1 MQQPTIPLKSLSL
14 NSMPPANHQVVL
26 LAYDGLCTFEYG
38 CAVEVFALQ
47 RPELPPLH
55 KPWYQL
61 TVCSCD
67 GPQLQMQGGT
77 RLLVEA
83 DLSALQQADTVII
96 PGWKGID
103 AKVPDEL
110 IAALQAAHQRGARL
124 ASICSGVFVLAATGL
139 LNGKTATTHWRY
151 TAKLRQRYP
160 AIQVQAN
167 ALYCIEPQLCSS
179 AGSAAGLDMMLELI
193 RQDHGAGIA
202 NLVAQRLV
210 IPPQRFGDQAQFVQ
224 SPLPANDRQ
233 RIARL
238 MDWMRS
244 DLCQPYPLAVLA
256 RQAALSSRQLQR
268 LFVASCG
275 LTPQQWLL
283 RERLDHARL
292 LLETTQLPIHQLAA
306 AAGFG
311 SEAMLRKHFRQQFA
325 VSPAQYRRQFSR
337 CPSR

>member
-1 MQQPTIPLKSLSL
+1 MSASH
-14 NSMPPANHQVVL
+14 HQVVL
-26 LAYDGLCTFEYG
+26 LAYDGLCTFEYA

-47 RPELPPLH
+47 RPELPILA

-67 GPQLQMQGGT
+67 GPQLNMQGGT
-77 RLLVEA
+77 QLLVAE
-83 DLSALQQADTVII
+83 DLSALQQADTIII
-96 PGWKGID
+96 PGWKGIHTAVPVPLID
-103 AKVPDEL
+103 AL
-110 IAALQAAHQRGARL
+110 RAAHRRGARL

-139 LNGKTATTHWRY
+139 LDGKTATTHWRY
-151 TAKLRQRYP
+151 TDTLQQRYP
-160 AIQVQAN
+160 TIRVQPN
-167 ALYCIEPQLCSS
+167 ALYCLEPQLCSS

-193 RQDHGAGIA
+193 RLDHGAAIA

-224 SPLPANDRQ
+224 SPLPSNDRQ
-233 RIARL
+233 RMVRL

-244 DLCQPYPLAVLA
+244 DLCRPYPLAVLA
-256 RQAALSSRQLQR
+256 QQAALSSRQLQR

-283 RERLDHARL
+283 RERLDRARL
-292 LLETTQLPIHQLAA
+292 LLETTLLPIHQLAA

-325 VSPAQYRRQFSR
+325 ISPGQYRQQFSR
-337 CPSR
+337 VCPAATASSCR